1 MFGDK
6 DKKIHQFSLK
16 KIPNHSDT
24 FNKKPYFCVVKH
36 KTRHLYMFLK
46 VERLVNW
53 LLCQWID
60 NNPVGAWG
68 IGIK

>member
-1 MFGDK
+1 
-6 DKKIHQFSLK
+6 
-16 KIPNHSDT
+16 
-24 FNKKPYFCVVKH
+24 
-36 KTRHLYMFLK
+36 MFLK